1 METIKLQQANLVVG
15 TDGRPEVVPGKMDT
29 TYILRSREDVS
40 EFLAG
45 RPDADMEIT
54 WVCVECHSL
63 NRETHHSRSSR
74 CGCCGKTNFP
84 AVLLPMIGN
93 AETMSKRSLLAGRL
107 KELKEHTEADL
118 RAIANYEE
126 EIDDAR
132 IRIKMRKDEME
143 KYTAALEMTK

>member
-1 METIKLQQANLVVG
+1 METIKLQQANLVIG
-15 TDGRPEVVPGKMDT
+15 TDGYPEVVPGKMDT

-63 NRETHHSRSSR
+63 NRDTYHSHSVR
-74 CGCCGKTNFP
+74 CVHCGKTNFP

-93 AETMSKRSLLAGRL
+93 AETMSRRSLLSGRL

-118 RAIANYEE
+118 RMISNYEE
-126 EIDDAR
+126 EIGDAR
-132 IRIKMRKDEME
+132 IRIKMRKDEIE
-143 KYTAALEMTK
+143 KYTTALELTK